1 MYAVMSHESLRG
13 SALDG
18 HLRSRLRL
26 AAALGWSHLAAR
38 FSEVLCSLVLGAFHL
53 GHYLAACFSLTNKMG
68 PKGETTI
75 AATSTAVSGVPHPS
89 P

>member
-1 MYAVMSHESLRG
+1 ME
-13 SALDG
+13 AL
-18 HLRSRLRL
+18 STVTT
-26 AAALGWSHLAAR
+26 AAAFALPRRLVGLMSHLAAR
-38 FSEVLCSLVLGAFHL
+38 LSEVLRSLVLGASHL
-53 GHYLAACFSLTNKMG
+53 GRYLAACFSLTSKMG